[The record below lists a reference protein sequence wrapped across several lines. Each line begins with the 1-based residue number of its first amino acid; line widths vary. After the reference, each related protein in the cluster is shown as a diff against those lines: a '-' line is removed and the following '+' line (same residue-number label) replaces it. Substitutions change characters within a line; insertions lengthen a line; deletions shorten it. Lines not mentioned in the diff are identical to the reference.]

1 MRFWWV
7 NHKQTH
13 LQEIEGGYIWSP
25 KNNRNGSRNQT
36 YINLT
41 KTTPGDIVYSY
52 ADGHIKAIGVVEK
65 RYSGMPKPVEFGK
78 AGDKW
83 SDDGWLVYLNWEK
96 LQNPFRPKNHLDI
109 LGPLL
114 PEKHS
119 PIQKNGNGNQ
129 GCYLASI
136 DSELH
141 DALIEITEASGN
153 TVFLK
158 DSEEIRL
165 REEEREES
173 NISESSIQET
183 EKVQLIKSRRG
194 QGLFKQRLCEIEDR
208 CRVTGMADQRFLIA
222 SHIKPWCK
230 SDNNEKLDGN
240 NGLLLAPHVDKLF
253 DNGWISFTDTG
264 DILVLDMSIEEVV
277 VSWGIRPDLNVG
289 FFNPKQKVFL
299 EFHRREIFRD

>member
-25 KNNRNGSRNQT
+25 KYNRNGSRNQT

-65 RYSGMPKPVEFGK
+65 HCSGMPKPTEFGRT
-78 AGDKW
+78 GDYW
-83 SDDGWLVYLNWEK
+83 SDDGWLVSLNWEK
-96 LQNPFRPKNHLDI
+96 LQSPFRPKNHLDI

-141 DALIEITEASGN
+141 DALFKITESSGN
-153 TVFLK
+153 TIFLK
-158 DSEEIRL
+158 DSEENRL
-165 REEEREES
+165 REEELEES

-194 QGLFKQRLCEIEDR
+194 QGLFKQRLCEIEGG

-240 NGLLLAPHVDKLF
+240 NGLLLAPHIDKLF

-264 DILVLDMSIEEVV
+264 DLLVLDMSIEDVV
-277 VSWGIRPDLNVG
+277 VFWGIKPNLNVG
-289 FFNPKQKVFL
+289 SFNPKQKVFL
-299 EFHRREIFRD
+299 DFHRREIFRD